1 MMMMMM
7 ISLILGSALTFV
19 GNIPRITF
27 AFVVSDYV
35 GDVVLHGSKQSCIS
49 PGAA

>member
-1 MMMMMM
+1 MTM
-7 ISLILGSALTFV
+7 IPLVLGLALTFV

-27 AFVVSDYV
+27 AFVVSHHV
-35 GDVVLHGSKQSCIS
+35 GDVVLHGSNQSCVS